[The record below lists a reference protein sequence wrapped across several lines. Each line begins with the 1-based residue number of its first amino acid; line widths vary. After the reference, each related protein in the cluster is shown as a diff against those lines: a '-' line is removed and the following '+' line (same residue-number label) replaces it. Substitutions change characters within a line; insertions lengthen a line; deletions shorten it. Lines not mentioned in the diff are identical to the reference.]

1 MRGIQLP
8 ESHTLG
14 GLHTFAGPQNLH
26 LSRAPRSGNLGGWAL
41 LPTGVCGRS
50 WIQPHSGQM
59 FLRVTGFR
67 AAGEGHRAPSCVSS
81 PSTGMRGPHPLPS
94 LPQQMT
100 MVWGGLPGTISGWT
114 ELRGWGGGA
123 VMRRQDPTC
132 SVLWAQGPRVEAPA
146 CSSPGS
152 PSRLSLASLHLQPH
166 PPGPGSQPARQAL
179 VTPDA
184 APARAAAASPAQH
197 PHLGGAATGG
207 EAGEG
212 PERRRWAVGPQ
223 RPDRRSQNDQRT
235 RGRKGTGSERTGGRA
250 AWWLLLLGGRRP
262 PVEKA
267 RPVHTRLPA
276 GMGPACS
283 LRVPTRPSFS
293 M

>member
-59 FLRVTGFR
+59 FLRVTGCR
-67 AAGEGHRAPSCVSS
+67 VAGEGHRAPSCVSS

-114 ELRGWGGGA
+114 ELLGRGGGGCDEETGPDMQRSVGSGPQGGASSVFITWQPQQAQSGQPAAPATSAWPGISASTPGSGDSRRCSCQGPGRLTSSASSLGRSGHRRGGWGGPREEAVGSGA
-123 VMRRQDPTC
+123 T
-132 SVLWAQGPRVEAPA
+132 E
-146 CSSPGS
+146 
-152 PSRLSLASLHLQPH
+152 
-166 PPGPGSQPARQAL
+166 ARQKI
-179 VTPDA
+179 
-184 APARAAAASPAQH
+184 
-197 PHLGGAATGG
+197 
-207 EAGEG
+207 
-212 PERRRWAVGPQ
+212 PE
-223 RPDRRSQNDQRT
+223 
-235 RGRKGTGSERTGGRA
+235 
-250 AWWLLLLGGRRP
+250 
-262 PVEKA
+262 
-267 RPVHTRLPA
+267 
-276 GMGPACS
+276 
-283 LRVPTRPSFS
+283 
-293 M
+293 